1 MPRKVEQSIDVGDRE
16 PLRALRDLH
25 ELVARA
31 YLALL
36 DHTKIKSRPVVR
48 HQQRRNA
55 WLVHAYP
62 DAVAGD
68 PRLRD
73 LEQSVVD
80 AKSVADAHFVV
91 GQVSTVKFSP
101 NWPKVKSLRPR
112 SRSQ

>member
-36 DHTKIKSRPVVR
+36 DHTKIKSRPAVR

-68 PRLRD
+68 PRLEVLLMRNRSPMHTS
-73 LEQSVVD
+73 LS
-80 AKSVADAHFVV
+80 
-91 GQVSTVKFSP
+91 GRPSTVKFSP